1 MKKDFKIEDIK
12 VIQAPLAGVSDC
24 VFRGLIREYGSN
36 CLLTTEMLSAEAL
49 NNCPNPKGAILKFED
64 IEYPISFQLVGHKPQ
79 MMAKCAKL
87 LEERASAID
96 LNFGCPVQKV
106 VKSGD
111 GSAMMKTPQI
121 ACDIVK
127 AIKDVI
133 NIPLS
138 AKFRLGWSSDS
149 ENYLEFGKML
159 EVAGVDYVVLHART
173 RSQLYS
179 GSADWEKIGKLKKE
193 LKIPVFGNGDIK
205 TLDDAINALNLSK
218 ADGIAIGRGI
228 MGDFSLP
235 KRIEDY
241 ITKGVKMSEPDLIE
255 KIKMLRIHLEREIE
269 LRGERVAIPFI
280 RKFYGFY
287 ISGVKNA
294 SKYRQVLVTLNDL
307 DEIYKNLDLIAD
319 EVCQNV

>member
-49 NNCPNPKGAILKFED
+49 NNCPNPKGAILKFEES
-64 IEYPISFQLVGHKPQ
+64 EYPISFQLVGHKPL
-79 MMAKCAKL
+79 MMAKCAKF
-87 LEERASAID
+87 LEDRASAID

-111 GSAMMKTPQI
+111 GSAMMKTPQL
-121 ACDIVK
+121 AVDIVK

-138 AKFRLGWSSDS
+138 AKFRLGWSEDK

-159 EVAGVDYVVLHART
+159 QDAGVDYVTIHART

-179 GSADWEKIGKLKKE
+179 GLADWEKIGKLKHE

-205 TLDDAINALNLSK
+205 TLEDGIRALNISK

-235 KRIEDY
+235 YRIEEY
-241 ITKGVKMSEPDLIE
+241 IKNGVKIPEPNLEE

-269 LRGERVAIPFI
+269 LRGERCAIPFI

-287 ISGVKNA
+287 INGVKNA
-294 SKYRQVLVTLNDL
+294 SKYRQVLVTLNNL
-307 DEIYKNLDLIAD
+307 DEIYENLDLIID
-319 EVCQNV
+319 EARAYA